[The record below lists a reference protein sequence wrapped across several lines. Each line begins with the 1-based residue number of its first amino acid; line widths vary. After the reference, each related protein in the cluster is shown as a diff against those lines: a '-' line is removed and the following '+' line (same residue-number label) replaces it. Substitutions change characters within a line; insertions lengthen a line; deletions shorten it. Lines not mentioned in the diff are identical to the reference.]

1 MSNRWCSLIK
11 DLLNKKRTWNTWNE
25 GVKLAI
31 ITLQYLVTDI
41 LLEQQVGE
49 IYIRL
54 KALRYIFCDS
64 SVFIASREKRIV
76 KSLCYSR
83 RNVQCVRCWISLHH
97 EISIRSVNNTQ
108 DWRKFWKRFRVCFVF
123 KVAYPVNENS
133 GNSIAGI
140 SIQATL
146 TVYLDVDVNDREDT
160 INNYKARKK
169 TKPPHNCG
177 RTVRIETFLNEVLE
191 NVKAGN

>member
-1 MSNRWCSLIK
+1 MY
-11 DLLNKKRTWNTWNE
+11 
-25 GVKLAI
+25 GVGSPY
-31 ITLQYLVTDI
+31 IT
-41 LLEQQVGE
+41 
-49 IYIRL
+49 
-54 KALRYIFCDS
+54 
-64 SVFIASREKRIV
+64 
-76 KSLCYSR
+76 
-83 RNVQCVRCWISLHH
+83 
-97 EISIRSVNNTQ
+97 
-108 DWRKFWKRFRVCFVF
+108 RFRSDLSITRKTDGNFGNVSAFVLFF

>member
-31 ITLQYLVTDI
+31 IILQYLVTDI

-49 IYIRL
+49 IDITL
-54 KALRYIFCDS
+54 KTLRYIFCDS

-97 EISIRSVNNTQ
+97 VISIRSVNNTQ

-123 KVAYPVNENS
+123 QSRVSTKTVV
-133 GNSIAGI
+133 IALLE
-140 SIQATL
+140 SQYKQQCTWTWTL
-146 TVYLDVDVNDREDT
+146 TT
-160 INNYKARKK
+160 GKI
-169 TKPPHNCG
+169 P
-177 RTVRIETFLNEVLE
+177 
-191 NVKAGN
+191 